1 MKKKG
6 RLILIIIFI
15 FLLPT
20 CYIVIKHAFNYLS
33 GYLSKS
39 EQVKANILLVEG
51 WLPDYALKIAYER
64 FQKNKY
70 DYIFTTGIN
79 SFTEYSELWEN
90 GYLIF
95 HSKINKSLPDVV
107 SKHKIEVEAYGS
119 LSGTHSAHFNL
130 FVNGSLIADF
140 FADKHKRSYSAD
152 WKGSLSEIDSLM
164 VQFTNDRVD
173 EYGDINLFVK
183 EIVIDHKISI
193 PYLNNSEY
201 DMSELNGKRRIV
213 NNSTSFAEIARKR
226 LLSMGL
232 DSTKVIAVPGAKVKI
247 NRTLTSAF
255 AFRDWLNKSKI
266 DITGINIISLG
277 AHARRTWMT
286 YNKILKE
293 KYAIGIIS
301 IPDYMNDH
309 SKESKV
315 LKTLRET
322 LGIIYYWLIL
332 IPY

>member
-20 CYIVIKHAFNYLS
+20 GYIVIKHAFNYLS

-95 HSKINKSLPDVV
+95 HPKINKSLPDVV

-140 FADKHKRSYSAD
+140 FADKHKRSYSAY

-164 VQFTNDRVD
+164 VQFTNDRGD

-201 DMSELNGKRRIV
+201 DMSELDGKRRIV
-213 NNSTSFAEIARKR
+213 NNSNSFAEIARKR

-277 AHARRTWMT
+277 VHARRTWMT